1 MDDIWSDEEECNSPT
16 LIEDI
21 SSVFNFRSFFF
32 LEDNHLKINKRLGK
46 ISYNRYDQIYKA
58 DHSIHF
64 PKIIYKKKIYN
75 NIIDWISFVNK
86 TKLV

>member
-46 ISYNRYDQIYKA
+46 ISYIRNDQIYKA

-64 PKIIYKKKIYN
+64 PKIIHKKKIYN